1 MFRQLSVSIL
11 ALTTFASVIS
21 QPAQSATNT
30 KKPSDRVSAASTVKT
45 KTTLPANPTGSDEA
59 GPGTGTG
66 GGSGGASGGAGG
78 SEVAKAD
85 PSDASDPMN
94 AFQIPKNTRQIV
106 VGITDT
112 WSSNKAKL
120 RRYTRKAGGWSA
132 VDTESFPAVLGP
144 KGLVWGRGLNPV
156 PAKAISAAGGSGAK
170 RLKREG
176 DKRSPAGV
184 FTFGKAYGY
193 EQIWAARTKMEYV
206 TVTPADLLIED
217 SSSEFYN
224 TQIRLDRPASSEWE
238 LSQQMEQTDPSHR
251 LEIVVGHNTPKPV
264 PGGGSAILIHIWRQ
278 NGKQFTTGCTA
289 IADANIETML
299 RWLDPTAH
307 PLYVL
312 LPRSEYLARQKAW
325 GLPALGEGFGTASA
339 TETNE

>member
-1 MFRQLSVSIL
+1 MFRRLTTSIL
-11 ALTTFASVIS
+11 ALTMLLSVFD
-21 QPAQSATNT
+21 QPAQSASPA
-30 KKPSDRVSAASTVKT
+30 KKSTERVSAASTVKT
-45 KTTLPANPTGSDEA
+45 KTTTPADSTVSIGDAAGSSNGSSNSSSNGPATGSN
-59 GPGTGTG
+59 GNKT
-66 GGSGGASGGAGG
+66 
-78 SEVAKAD
+78 D
-85 PSDASDPMN
+85 PSDPMN
-94 AFQIPKNTRQIV
+94 AFVIPKSTRQIV
-106 VGITDT
+106 VGITEN

-120 RRYTRKAGGWSA
+120 RRFTRKAGVWSA
-132 VDTESFPAVLGP
+132 VDASPFPAVLGP

-156 PAKAISAAGGSGAK
+156 PATAISAAGGLGAK

-184 FTFGKAYGY
+184 FDFGKVYGY
-193 EQIWAARTKMEYV
+193 DQIWAARTKMEYV

-224 TQIRLDRPASSEWE
+224 THIRLDRPATSDWE

-264 PGGGSAILIHIWRQ
+264 AGAGSAILIHIWRQ
-278 NGKQFTTGCTA
+278 NGRQFTTGCTA
-289 IADANIETML
+289 VAEANIETML
-299 RWLDPTAH
+299 GWFDPKAR

-325 GLPALGEGFGTASA
+325 GLPKLGEDFGVGRSA
-339 TETNE
+339 TSGE